1 MQIEVGAILEG
12 KITSITSFGAF
23 VALPEGKTG
32 MIHISEVS
40 SSYVKDIHDF
50 LKEGQSVSV
59 KVISYDATSPNPK
72 IGLSVKQLEADAAP
86 KPRPEQDRREPRRD
100 SGRRTYSN
108 RTPSSPAPQVT
119 GSNPPDYYPSQA
131 RQKNTGDAFED
142 MMNRF
147 KTTSDEKISDLRR
160 NTDAKRSSPGF
171 SRRGKG

>member
-59 KVISYDATSPNPK
+59 KVISVDASSPNPK
-72 IGLSVKQLEADAAP
+72 IGLSVKQLETDTAQ
-86 KPRPEQDRREPRRD
+86 KPRNDSHREPRRD
-100 SGRRTYSN
+100 TGRPRSYQN
-108 RTPSSPAPQVT
+108 RAQSSPAPQV
-119 GSNPPDYYPSQA
+119 GNSNPPDYYPSAA

-147 KTTSDEKISDLRR
+147 KTTSDEKISDLRK
-160 NTDAKRSSPGF
+160 NTDAKRSNPGF
-171 SRRGKG
+171 SRRGKD